1 MVQNV
6 YALKFDTLNK
16 LHQAIRF
23 LKVNNQ
29 YDYKELIGYN
39 TIYVLDIKSYMHFS
53 TLFPI
58 SVYYLSVVFV
68 N

>member
-6 YALKFDTLNK
+6 YAIKFDTLNK

-23 LKVNNQ
+23 LKVNQ

-39 TIYVLDIKSYMHFS
+39 TIYVLDINLLEKIDFDEVNIISYEAK
-53 TLFPI
+53 
-58 SVYYLSVVFV
+58 
-68 N
+68 